1 VSHFPANPLLD
12 DAPPNSQFGVPIIT
26 CSTVGLLHQRE
37 LWEATGAILLVDKPQ
52 TWTSFDVV
60 AKTRGMLKIK
70 KVGHTGTLD
79 PMATGLLAIC
89 LGKATRLADHIQA
102 EEKEYTGTIL
112 FGAETDSDDADG
124 TVTHTF
130 PTAHLTEPLIREA
143 AGRMIGEQLQTPP
156 SFSARKI
163 GGQRMYKLARK
174 GVAVQAPP
182 RSITVREFQ
191 ITGVNLPETE
201 FRIVCSKGTYIRAL
215 ARDLGRGLESGAH
228 LTALR
233 RTRSGSFLVGD
244 ALAME
249 ELLAQLTQSQAEPA
263 LTPNPSPDSLR

>member
-1 VSHFPANPLLD
+1 MTTPPAS
-12 DAPPNSQFGVPIIT
+12 PPFGVPLIT
-26 CSTVGLLHQRE
+26 RATVGLLDQRE
-37 LWEATGAILLVDKPQ
+37 VWEPSGAILLIDKPQ

-60 AKTRGMLKIK
+60 AKTRGILNIK

-89 LGKATRLADHIQA
+89 LGKATRLADQIQA

-124 TVTHTF
+124 TVTQTS
-130 PTAHLTEPLIREA
+130 PTAHLTNTLICDAAEA
-143 AGRMIGEQLQTPP
+143 MVGEQLQTPP
-156 SFSARKI
+156 SYSARKV

-174 GVAVQAPP
+174 GVTVEAPP
-182 RSITVREFQ
+182 RSITVRQFQ
-191 ITGVNLPETE
+191 ISRVDIPEVE

-215 ARDLGRGLESGAH
+215 ARDLGRGLGSGAH

-233 RTRSGSFLVGD
+233 RTRSGNFHVED
-244 ALAME
+244 ALTM
-249 ELLAQLTQSQAEPA
+249 ELLTAVLNQQ
-263 LTPNPSPDSLR
+263 R

>member
-1 VSHFPANPLLD
+1 MSESFKNAAAAEPT
-12 DAPPNSQFGVPIIT
+12 PPPFGVPIIARAT
-26 CSTVGLLHQRE
+26 AALLNERE
-37 LWEATGAILLVDKPQ
+37 AWEATGAIVLIDKPA

-89 LGKATRLADHIQA
+89 VGKATRLADQIQA
-102 EEKEYTGTIL
+102 EEKEYTGAIL
-112 FGAETDSDDADG
+112 FGAETDTDDAEG
-124 TVTHTF
+124 MVTHTS
-130 PTAHLTEPLIREA
+130 PTAHLTEALVREGA
-143 AGRMIGEQLQTPP
+143 ERMIGQQLQSPP
-156 SFSARKI
+156 SYSARKI

-174 GVAVQAPP
+174 GIAVEAPP

-191 ITGVNLPETE
+191 ITGVNLPEVE

-233 RTRSGSFLVGD
+233 RTRSGNFHVED
-244 ALAME
+244 ALTME
-249 ELLAQLTQSQAEPA
+249 ELRNLLADTKPQSPQE
-263 LTPNPSPDSLR
+263 

>member
-1 VSHFPANPLLD
+1 VTTAASITPF
-12 DAPPNSQFGVPIIT
+12 SVPIIT
-26 CSTVGLLHQRE
+26 RATVGLLDQRE
-37 LWEATGAILLVDKPQ
+37 LWESTGAILLIDKPQ

-89 LGKATRLADHIQA
+89 LGKATRLADQIQA

-124 TVTHTF
+124 AVTQTS
-130 PTAHLTEPLIREA
+130 PTAHLTDTLIREGA
-143 AGRMIGEQLQTPP
+143 ERMVGEQLQTPP
-156 SFSARKI
+156 SYSARKV

-174 GVAVQAPP
+174 GVTVEAPP
-182 RSITVREFQ
+182 RSITVRQFQ
-191 ITGVNLPETE
+191 ITRVNIPEVE

-215 ARDLGRGLESGAH
+215 ARDLGRSLRSGAH

-233 RTRSGSFLVGD
+233 RTRSGSFHVDD
-244 ALAME
+244 ALTME
-249 ELLAQLTQSQAEPA
+249 ILTAIVNRPES
-263 LTPNPSPDSLR
+263 

>member
-1 VSHFPANPLLD
+1 MSDFPINAVAAN
-12 DAPPNSQFGVPIIT
+12 APSTPFGVPIIT
-26 CSTVGLLHQRE
+26 CATSGLLHQRE
-37 LWEATGAILLVDKPQ
+37 LWETTGAILLIDKPP

-60 AKTRGMLKIK
+60 AKTRRMLNIK

-89 LGKATRLADHIQA
+89 LGKATRLADQIQA

-112 FGAETDSDDADG
+112 FGAETDTDDADG
-124 TVTHTF
+124 TVTQTS
-130 PTAHLTEPLIREA
+130 PTDHLTDALIRESA
-143 AGRMIGEQLQTPP
+143 ERMIGEQLQTPP
-156 SFSARKI
+156 SYSARKI

-174 GVAVQAPP
+174 GVSVEAPP

-191 ITGVNLPETE
+191 ITKVDLPEVS

-215 ARDLGRGLESGAH
+215 ARDLGRGIGSGAH

-233 RTRSGSFLVGD
+233 RTRSGNFHV
-244 ALAME
+244 E
-249 ELLAQLTQSQAEPA
+249 EA
-263 LTPNPSPDSLR
+263 LTMETLTTLLRPDEPYHQHG